1 MIENISKLRHI
12 LSKAQKRRVC
22 GLGVMILISG
32 LLETIGISAILPL
45 VQAVIDRDGMLENQ
59 TVQMVCG
66 WLGFTLTEENFNNFI
81 LLLLGLV
88 IGIIVDA
95 LSQSLLV
102 TYVQARFVNSNQF
115 RTVSYMLEEYLNRPY
130 EFYLNADIPYRIPSG
145 GQRRA
150 QGVHHPHG
158 IHPAGLRGRSGR
170 VHLRVPAGGGLEND
184 PDPGR
189 HPGVMTLL
197 IIKVMKPS

>member
-45 VQAVIDRDGMLENQ
+45 VQAVIDRDGMLQNE

-88 IGIIVDA
+88 IGIIVVKN
-95 LSQSLLV
+95 LFLLLV
-102 TYVQARFVNSNQF
+102 TYVQSRFVNSNPF
-115 RTVSYMLEEYLNRPY
+115 RPVSYMLEEDLKRPL
-130 EFYLNADIPYRIPSG
+130 EFYLNRVIP
-145 GQRRA
+145 
-150 QGVHHPHG
+150 
-158 IHPAGLRGRSGR
+158 
-170 VHLRVPAGGGLEND
+170 
-184 PDPGR
+184 
-189 HPGVMTLL
+189 T
-197 IIKVMKPS
+197 

>member
-45 VQAVIDRDGMLENQ
+45 VQAVIDRDGMLQNE

-88 IGIIVDA
+88 IGII
-95 LSQSLLV
+95 S
-102 TYVQARFVNSNQF
+102 F
-115 RTVSYMLEEYLNRPY
+115 
-130 EFYLNADIPYRIPSG
+130 
-145 GQRRA
+145 
-150 QGVHHPHG
+150 
-158 IHPAGLRGRSGR
+158 
-170 VHLRVPAGGGLEND
+170 
-184 PDPGR
+184 
-189 HPGVMTLL
+189 
-197 IIKVMKPS
+197 